1 MAKRTWAATHGDLA
15 VGPRAKARSV
25 TLAIRGIRRTQ
36 DIVTL
41 MTALVADVAAGRL
54 PQHEA
59 ATLARRASLEL
70 LRVLAR
76 PRERVR

>member
-1 MAKRTWAATHGDLA
+1 MIPAAKPRSLVLAAHGTRNHGAFLDLMA
-15 VGPRAKARSV
+15 
-25 TLAIRGIRRTQ
+25 AI
-36 DIVTL
+36 
-41 MTALVADVAAGRL
+41 VADVAAGRL